1 MNELTKYLVDG
12 ILKEVDDGI
21 TVMLPGGFK
30 PPHQGHLMLAKGY
43 AELPQVKNVVI
54 LIGPKDRDGITV
66 EDSEAIWKMLIGST
80 PNITVQRSKYPSPLL
95 TAYKYVE
102 EDAEAGQAYAL
113 GSSSKG
119 DDYDRIRGFVDGHQE
134 GGKYYKQGVSVV
146 ELPLEMSKP
155 IIYKGR
161 TDDQNGKPMSASQ
174 LRADLAA
181 NDFENFKTNYPSI
194 TSQQQLQTIFD
205 MLIKKKMKEN
215 ITGLSL
221 STLDEDAT
229 QLIRKQFEGLKNKF
243 GAFID
248 KLKQENRETK
258 ESFQKLVNA
267 VKTGER
273 LDKSEKKEIGDQ
285 MKDVLKLAG
294 YTAASV
300 LPGGIV
306 YLLLTRVPALKKH
319 MTPSAFLK
327 EDINLPVNIG
337 DTILMGKFKN
347 KKVVVKSV
355 SKNEKGDL
363 QINGRPALKFRI
375 PKKKVDEVQ
384 KGNNT
389 YGLINEGGA
398 AGHMAHPYED
408 VDLTFDDI
416 DNMID
421 AALSGKVEYA
431 QEKLDGQ
438 NLMVTYKDGRVLS
451 ARNKGQLK
459 NAAENAM
466 SKADMEKSM
475 EHLPD
480 NVRNAF
486 LDAMQD
492 ISDAID
498 KLTPAEKEEFFGN
511 GIKFI
516 NMELLHPAS
525 ENVAAYGVT
534 QLRMHNVQE
543 YDQAGNVINTDSQ
556 APKKIEQALNQVE
569 ASKQGT
575 YEIRATDIVN
585 LKQTEDYEKQKQELT
600 NALDAI
606 RNKYRLS
613 KGDKLGLY
621 FQNNWS
627 NFIQQNAKKYNYNI
641 PDNVLQ
647 NIVNRWAFASKD
659 PDLRALKA
667 SIDNPQFLQWFTDM
681 DKGAGVREQKK
692 VIVEP
697 VEDIFLKLGVFVLKS
712 IQGLLAI
719 NPNASIS
726 KMKDELTSSIQQIK
740 AKASNNNMSD
750 DDAPMRFLKHQ
761 LKRLEKIGGFDA
773 ILPTEGVVFKHKGK
787 LYKLTGAFAP
797 VNQIIGYIKFGR

>member
-1 MNELTKYLVDG
+1 
-12 ILKEVDDGI
+12 
-21 TVMLPGGFK
+21 
-30 PPHQGHLMLAKGY
+30 
-43 AELPQVKNVVI
+43 
-54 LIGPKDRDGITV
+54 
-66 EDSEAIWKMLIGST
+66 
-80 PNITVQRSKYPSPLL
+80 
-95 TAYKYVE
+95 
-102 EDAEAGQAYAL
+102 
-113 GSSSKG
+113 
-119 DDYDRIRGFVDGHQE
+119 
-134 GGKYYKQGVSVV
+134 
-146 ELPLEMSKP
+146 
-155 IIYKGR
+155 
-161 TDDQNGKPMSASQ
+161 
-174 LRADLAA
+174 
-181 NDFENFKTNYPSI
+181 
-194 TSQQQLQTIFD
+194 
-205 MLIKKKMKEN
+205 
-215 ITGLSL
+215 
-221 STLDEDAT
+221 
-229 QLIRKQFEGLKNKF
+229 
-243 GAFID
+243 
-248 KLKQENRETK
+248 
-258 ESFQKLVNA
+258 
-267 VKTGER
+267 
-273 LDKSEKKEIGDQ
+273 

>member
-1 MNELTKYLVDG
+1 MNKLTKYLVDG

-95 TAYKYVE
+95 TAYKYIE
-102 EDAEAGQAYAL
+102 EEAEAGQAYAL

-134 GGKYYKQGVSVV
+134 GGKYHKQGVSVV

-194 TSQQQLQTIFD
+194 TSQQQLQTIFN

-215 ITGLSL
+215 IKGLSL
-221 STLDEDAT
+221 STLDEDAA
-229 QLIRKQFEGLKNKF
+229 QLIRKHFKGLKNKF

-248 KLKQENRETK
+248 NLKQENRETK
-258 ESFQKLVNA
+258 EAFQKLVNA
-267 VKTGER
+267 VKTGKK

-294 YTAASV
+294 FAAASV
-300 LPGGIV
+300 LPGGVI
-306 YLLLTRVPALKKH
+306 YLLLTRVSALKKH
-319 MTPSAFLK
+319 MVPSAFLK
-327 EDINLPVNIG
+327 ESRI
-337 DTILMGKFKN
+337 
-347 KKVVVKSV
+347 
-355 SKNEKGDL
+355 
-363 QINGRPALKFRI
+363 QLK
-375 PKKKVDEVQ
+375 
-384 KGNNT
+384 
-389 YGLINEGGA
+389 EGGA

-408 VDLTFDDI
+408 TDLTFDDI
-416 DNMID
+416 ENMID
-421 AALSGKVEYA
+421 ATLSGKVEYA

-511 GIKFI
+511 GTKFV

-543 YDQAGNVINTDSQ
+543 YDEAGNLINSDSQ
-556 APKKIEQALNQVE
+556 APKRIEQALNQVE

-600 NALDAI
+600 NALNAI
-606 RNKYRLS
+606 RTKYRLS

-627 NFIQQNAKKYNYNI
+627 DFIQENAKKYNYNI

-647 NIVNRWAFASKD
+647 NIVNRWAFAVKD

-726 KMKDELTSSIQQIK
+726 KMKDELASSIEQIK
-740 AKASNNNMSD
+740 AKASNNKMSD

>member
-1 MNELTKYLVDG
+1 MNELTKYLVEG
-12 ILKEVDDGI
+12 ILKEAEEGI

-30 PPHQGHLMLAKGY
+30 PPHQGHFMLAKGY
-43 AELPQVKNVVI
+43 AELPQVKEVVI

-66 EDSEAIWKMLIGST
+66 EDSETIWKMLIGSI
-80 PNITVQRSKYPSPLL
+80 PNIRVQRSKYPSPLL
-95 TAYKYVE
+95 TAYKYIE
-102 EDAEAGQAYAL
+102 EEAQPGQTYAL

-134 GGKYYKQGVSVV
+134 GGKYNKQGVAVV
-146 ELPLEMSKP
+146 ELPLETSKP
-155 IIYKGR
+155 ITYKGR
-161 TDDQNGKPMSASQ
+161 TDDQNGQPMSASQ

-194 TSQQQLQTIFD
+194 RSQQQLQTIFD
-205 MLIKKKMKEN
+205 MLTKKKMREGIK
-215 ITGLSL
+215 GRFQ
-221 STLDEDAT
+221 STLDRRAV
-229 QLIRKQFEGLKNKF
+229 REG
-243 GAFID
+243 I
-248 KLKQENRETK
+248 
-258 ESFQKLVNA
+258 
-267 VKTGER
+267 
-273 LDKSEKKEIGDQ
+273 
-285 MKDVLKLAG
+285 
-294 YTAASV
+294 
-300 LPGGIV
+300 
-306 YLLLTRVPALKKH
+306 LKKH
-319 MTPSAFLK
+319 IRKVIHEVIST
-327 EDINLPVNIG
+327 
-337 DTILMGKFKN
+337 KN
-347 KKVVVKSV
+347 H
-355 SKNEKGDL
+355 L
-363 QINGRPALKFRI
+363 L
-375 PKKKVDEVQ
+375 
-384 KGNNT
+384 T
-389 YGLINEGGA
+389 EGGA

-408 VDLTFDDI
+408 TDLTFDDI
-416 DNMID
+416 ENMID

-438 NLMVTYKDGRVLS
+438 NLMVTYKDGQVLS

-475 EHLPD
+475 GHLPD

-492 ISDAID
+492 VSEAIN

-511 GIKFI
+511 GTKFV

-543 YDQAGNVINTDSQ
+543 YDESGNVIGSDSE
-556 APKKIEQALNQVE
+556 APKKIEQALDRVE
-569 ASKQGT
+569 ATKQGT

-585 LKQTEDYEKQKQELT
+585 LKQTEDYEKQKQELLG
-600 NALDAI
+600 ALDAI
-606 RNKYRLS
+606 RTKYRLN

-627 NFIQQNAKKYNYNI
+627 NLIQENAKKYKYNI

-667 SIDNPQFLQWFTDM
+667 SIDNPQFLQWFTEM
-681 DKGAGVREQKK
+681 DKGAGVRDQKK
-692 VIVEP
+692 AIVEP
-697 VEDIFLKLGVFVLKS
+697 VEDIFLRLGVFVLKS
-712 IQGLLAI
+712 IQGLLAV

-726 KMKDELTSSIQQIK
+726 KMKDELASSIEQIK
-740 AKASNNNMSD
+740 AKATNNKMSD
-750 DDAPMRFLKHQ
+750 DDAPMKFLKQQ

-773 ILPTEGVVFKHKGK
+773 ILPTEGIVFKHKGK

-797 VNQIIGYIKFGR
+797 LNQIIGYIKFGR